1 MALVLKL
8 NIEAQTLERLQKV
21 TGGICYNFLGFTLDL
36 KESNIID
43 NLEELSKD
51 GDTWTIQTLS
61 TLLTHYSQ
69 ANLTPLSGKL
79 VKFKDL
85 PGGCAYEGAFIKR
98 AVQPIEYVFGEKLDD
113 LSKAAELLGGFKLEY
128 GDVSVEIP
136 ALKSI
141 PLTYILYGAEEFQ
154 AAANILYDQSAS
166 YYLPTEDLA
175 VLGEITTV
183 RLIEAKKMIHKK
195 S

>member
-8 NIEAQTLERLQKV
+8 NLEAQTLERLQKI
-21 TGGICYNFLGFTLDL
+21 TDCICYNFLGFTLDL
-36 KESNIID
+36 KERNITD
-43 NLEELSKD
+43 NLIESSKD

-69 ANLTPLSGKL
+69 TIFTPLSGKL

-98 AVQPIEYVFGEKLDD
+98 AVHPIEYVFGEKLDD

-141 PLTYILYGAEEFQ
+141 PLTYILYGTEEFQ